1 MEKRRAKAKTKTK
14 STPSPP
20 DIAESIRQDILS
32 GAYEPGRH
40 LGTIELGERFGVSRG
55 LVREALRLLESQNLV
70 RVVPQRGA
78 FVIALDDEE
87 LLESLKIRGA
97 LFALMCEQAAQSVDA
112 RSAAQL
118 KQLVKRMHEFST
130 DPECSPRKFQN
141 AGYDLA
147 EALCATAGIPRLTNM
162 LRELT
167 IGAAI
172 AYGYLPM
179 ATQEMRATEAAQSAA
194 LVKAVCAGQAQDAFA
209 LGRKLHDD
217 GVARGV
223 ALAALMPRPQAP
235 VELKGRRIRR
245 R

>member
-1 MEKRRAKAKTKTK
+1 MEKRRAKSRNA
-14 STPSPP
+14 PSPP
-20 DIAESIRQDILS
+20 QMAEAIRRDILS
-32 GAYEPGRH
+32 GEYGPGRH

-55 LVREALRLLESQNLV
+55 SVREALRLLESQNLV

-87 LLESLKIRGA
+87 LIESLKIRGA
-97 LFALMCEQAAQSVDA
+97 LFALMCEQAAKSVNA
-112 RSAAQL
+112 RGAAQL
-118 KQLVKRMHEFST
+118 KQLVQRMHEFSA
-130 DPECSPRKFQN
+130 DPDCSPRKFQN

-147 EALCATAGIPRLTNM
+147 EALCAIAAIPRLTNM

-167 IGAAI
+167 VGAAV

-179 ATQEMRATEAAQSAA
+179 ATQEMRATESAQSAA
-194 LVKAVCAGQAQDAFA
+194 LVKAVCAGRADEAFV

-217 GVARGV
+217 GVTRGV
-223 ALAALMPRPQAP
+223 TLAALMPRQQAP
-235 VELKGRRIRR
+235 GELKGRRVRR